1 MRELLREWI
10 RKEVILDL
18 GLEGEIALIIITTTP
33 SATPI
38 IRFPPCHEIL
48 VCRWLVGCDSYCYR
62 CDGKG
67 EFKEFTSYQ
76 HGVVSIT

>member
-1 MRELLREWI
+1 M
-10 RKEVILDL
+10 EVSLDL

-48 VCRWLVGCDSYCYR
+48 VCRWLVGGDSYCYR
-62 CDGKG
+62 CDGK
-67 EFKEFTSYQ
+67 
-76 HGVVSIT
+76 

>member
-1 MRELLREWI
+1 M
-10 RKEVILDL
+10 EVSLDL
-18 GLEGEIALIIITTTP
+18 GLEVGNALLQSSITP

-38 IRFPPCHEIL
+38 IYVSPFHEIL

-76 HGVVSIT
+76 HGIVSIT